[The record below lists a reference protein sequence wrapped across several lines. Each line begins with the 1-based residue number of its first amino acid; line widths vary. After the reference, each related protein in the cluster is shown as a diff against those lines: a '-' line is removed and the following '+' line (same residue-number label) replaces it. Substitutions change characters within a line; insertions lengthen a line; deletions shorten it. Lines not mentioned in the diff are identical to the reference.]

1 MLRSG
6 VIPDAIQ
13 KDPDAR
19 GDEACCLS
27 RQRPVGWSRFIAAC
41 HQPRKNS
48 WGSACSIG
56 RGADP
61 AFRHLTHL
69 ICLPW
74 HYSVAVSRSRQLS
87 THSGPAQPRHDFA
100 RRDAVLCLE
109 GSPTSHVLRA
119 SAPADVMCWQCVWF
133 TSPVA
138 GWPAGFLNIRARLGA
153 EPVLSRTGSPDGAQP
168 ALAAPYAGAAVA
180 PPGRGG
186 KAVKNPG
193 SSSVPAAAAPGGARR
208 TAAANTV
215 FGSRREREG
224 R

>member
-1 MLRSG
+1 M
-6 VIPDAIQ
+6 
-13 KDPDAR
+13 
-19 GDEACCLS
+19 
-27 RQRPVGWSRFIAAC
+27 
-41 HQPRKNS
+41 
-48 WGSACSIG
+48 
-56 RGADP
+56 
-61 AFRHLTHL
+61 
-69 ICLPW
+69 
-74 HYSVAVSRSRQLS
+74 SVTLDRL
-87 THSGPAQPRHDFA
+87 
-100 RRDAVLCLE
+100 
-109 GSPTSHVLRA
+109 PTSHVLRA

-133 TSPVA
+133 SPVA
-138 GWPAGFLNIRARLGA
+138 GWPAGFLNIQARLGA